1 MYSRGNCSKLCPSL
15 DKREV
20 YKNGYEPM
28 YGWVA
33 LLCTLELKLYVNIK
47 NIIISNFRF
56 SGLLKL

>member
-1 MYSRGNCSKLCPSL
+1 
-15 DKREV
+15 
-20 YKNGYEPM
+20 M

-56 SGLLKL
+56 NGLLKL